1 MSMCSFIS
9 PDILSKKLFIDISS
23 VVNIPSDSEN
33 LILTNIKFD
42 SLVGDIFF
50 LKTERTTFYYI
61 KKKNGALTR
70 YNTLYYLIDLHTR
83 LIIQGATTRKERTH
97 HS

>member
-50 LKTERTTFYYI
+50 LENR
-61 KKKNGALTR
+61 KNYVL
-70 YNTLYYLIDLHTR
+70 LY
-83 LIIQGATTRKERTH
+83 
-97 HS
+97 